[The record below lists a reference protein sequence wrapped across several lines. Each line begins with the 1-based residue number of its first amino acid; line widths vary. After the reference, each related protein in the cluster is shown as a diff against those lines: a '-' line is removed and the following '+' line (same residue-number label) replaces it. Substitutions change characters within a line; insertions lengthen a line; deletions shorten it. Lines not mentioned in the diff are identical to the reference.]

1 MTLKK
6 GNTYNLKVPI
16 KFNNVLLNDTDV
28 SKVVFKFGEIQKEF
42 PSESVSYDTDNSLF
56 IVNFT
61 QEDTLKLSDK
71 VEYEVAVKFPSNQVV
86 RSNVKETYSLKT
98 IIEEVI

>member
-6 GNTYNLKVPI
+6 GNTYSLKVPI

-42 PSESVSYDTDNSLF
+42 PGESVSYDIDNSLF

>member
-16 KFNNVLLNDTDV
+16 RFNNVPLKDTDI
-28 SKVVFKFGEIQKEF
+28 SKAVFKFGEIQKEF
-42 PSESVSYDTDNSLF
+42 PGESVSYDTDNSLF
-56 IVNFT
+56 IVDFT